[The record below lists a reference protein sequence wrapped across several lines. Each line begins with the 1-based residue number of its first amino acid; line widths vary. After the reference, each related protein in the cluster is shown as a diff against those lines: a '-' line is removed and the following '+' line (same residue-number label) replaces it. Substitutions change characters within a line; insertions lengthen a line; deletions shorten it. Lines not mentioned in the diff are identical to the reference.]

1 MIRIV
6 GAIARVSF
14 FAVAIGIATGA
25 QAQTPTTIPP
35 DAYRRTAAPPPN
47 PPKND
52 YANAK
57 NWLCLP
63 GRANDACSA
72 NENAT
77 IVAAD
82 GTTTPEPFTA
92 DPKAKIDCF
101 YVYPTVS
108 LQPSGNADMTAGPE
122 ELSII
127 TEQFARF
134 GAVCRPFAPIYRQVT
149 LTALRA
155 VMMGKPIP
163 ASRELAYADVLDA
176 WNYYLAHDNHGRGV
190 VLVGHSQGSGVLL
203 QLIKNEIDGK
213 PVQRKLVSAILMGTR
228 LAVPASGVVGGD
240 FKSIPLCQAPGQTQ
254 CVITYASFRADVPPP
269 ANSRFGKVGG
279 AGMVAA
285 CTNPASL
292 AGGSAEL
299 HSYLTTSGTFN
310 GIPLTRGPW
319 VKGKTIDT
327 PFVSVPGMLSA
338 ECTANAE
345 GSYLAITVHGDPNG
359 PRASDIGGDVL
370 AAGKVQADWGL
381 HLVDANLAMGNLID
395 AVRAQTKSYLANR

>member
-1 MIRIV
+1 MIGIV

-14 FAVAIGIATGA
+14 FAAAIAIATGA
-25 QAQTPTTIPP
+25 QAQTPT
-35 DAYRRTAAPPPN
+35 APS
-47 PPKND
+47 KND
-52 YANAK
+52 YADAK

-63 GRANDACSA
+63 GRAKDACSA
-72 NENAT
+72 DQNAT

-82 GTTTPEPFTA
+82 GTLTPEPFTS
-92 DPKAKIDCF
+92 DPNAKIDCF

-108 LQPSGNADMTAGPE
+108 NQPTGNADMTAGPE

-134 GAVCRPFAPIYRQVT
+134 GAVCRPYAPIYRQVT

-155 VMMGKPIP
+155 LMTGKPI
-163 ASRELAYADVLDA
+163 AADRDLAYADVLDA
-176 WNYYLAHDNHGRGV
+176 WNYYLAHYNHGRGV

-228 LAVPASGVVGGD
+228 LAVPAGGVVGGD
-240 FKSIPLCQAPGQTQ
+240 FKAVPLCQAAGQTQ
-254 CVITYASFRADVPPP
+254 CVITYASFRANVPPP

-279 AGMVAA
+279 VGMVAA

-310 GIPLTRGPW
+310 GIPLTHGPW

-327 PFVSVPGMLSA
+327 PFVSVPGMLTA
-338 ECTANAE
+338 ECSANAE
-345 GSYLAITVHGDPNG
+345 GSYLAITVHADPAG

-370 AAGKVQADWGL
+370 AGGKVQADWGL
-381 HLVDANLAMGNLID
+381 HLIDANLAMGNLID
-395 AVRAQTKSYLANR
+395 IVRAQTKTYLSDH